1 MIKTTTT
8 AIDLTHIDRIV
19 KEVGRDPDVVIPIL
33 QAVQE
38 AYRYLPPEALERVC
52 ELTDITPASMIGV
65 SSFYDH
71 FRHKPVGR
79 HMISVCTGTACHVKG
94 ANLVD
99 DAIRQ
104 KLELAP
110 REDTDA
116 DGEFTVQKVACLG
129 CCTLGPVVQ
138 VDDVTHGFV
147 TSQTA
152 PRVVTEMGQSEV
164 RKPAVHRPISQPSG
178 AKTTEVRIGLGS
190 CCLALGSD
198 KVHDALCKALD
209 ATGARAFVKQ
219 VGCTGICHKTPLIEM
234 VAPDGASQ
242 IYTNVKPDMVRGIVL
257 KHFRPSGISRPI
269 RYAASQFLDWFHTDE
284 DKDVLKNHNDA
295 RNGKMASF
303 IGPQKHLTM
312 DLLDI
317 VDPLDFDEYVRF
329 DGFTALKKCLT
340 QLEPEQILNEV
351 ETSGLRGRGG
361 AGFPTHIKW
370 RAVRAQ
376 DNPTKYVI
384 CNGDEGDPG
393 AFMDRMLL
401 ESIPFRV
408 IEGMAIAACALD
420 SHEGIFYIRAEY
432 PLAVKR
438 VREAIRICEQRGILG
453 ESVMGSQCSLKLEV
467 REGAGAFI
475 CGEETALI
483 HSIEG
488 HRGTPR
494 LRPPFPAES
503 GLWEKPTLINNV
515 ETFATIP
522 WILQHGGK
530 ELAKLGTKT
539 SKGTKVFALAGK
551 IRNGGLI
558 EVPMGVTIRQIVE
571 EIGGGAAP
579 GRTFKAVQI
588 GGPSGGCVPAELSET
603 QIDYESLSA
612 VGAIMGSGGL
622 VVLDDKD
629 CMVDIA
635 RYFLQFTQDQSCGK
649 CTFCRVGT
657 KRMLDILDRLCN
669 RKGKKGDLEQLEAL
683 SKAVGAGSMCGL
695 GKTAPNP
702 VLSTLKYFREE
713 YEAHIDG
720 HCPAGKCLNMID
732 YRINDKCIGC
742 TLCSQHCPV
751 DAIPMTPYERHTIDM
766 DICTRCDTCYQVC
779 PEDAV
784 FIDSEPQT
792 KSKPKQAIPTAV

>member
-1 MIKTTTT
+1 MI
-8 AIDLTHIDRIV
+8 
-19 KEVGRDPDVVIPIL
+19 
-33 QAVQE
+33 
-38 AYRYLPPEALERVC
+38 
-52 ELTDITPASMIGV
+52 
-65 SSFYDH
+65 
-71 FRHKPVGR
+71 
-79 HMISVCTGTACHVKG
+79 
-94 ANLVD
+94 
-99 DAIRQ
+99 
-104 KLELAP
+104 
-110 REDTDA
+110 
-116 DGEFTVQKVACLG
+116 
-129 CCTLGPVVQ
+129 
-138 VDDVTHGFV
+138 
-147 TSQTA
+147 
-152 PRVVTEMGQSEV
+152 
-164 RKPAVHRPISQPSG
+164 
-178 AKTTEVRIGLGS
+178 
-190 CCLALGSD
+190 
-198 KVHDALCKALD
+198 
-209 ATGARAFVKQ
+209 
-219 VGCTGICHKTPLIEM
+219 
-234 VAPDGASQ
+234 APDGASQ

-438 VREAIRICEQRGILG
+438 IREAIKICEQRGILG
-453 ESVMGSQCSLKLEV
+453 ESVMGSQFSLKLEV

-669 RKGKKGDLEQLEAL
+669 RKGK
-683 SKAVGAGSMCGL
+683 
-695 GKTAPNP
+695 
-702 VLSTLKYFREE
+702 
-713 YEAHIDG
+713 
-720 HCPAGKCLNMID
+720 
-732 YRINDKCIGC
+732 
-742 TLCSQHCPV
+742 
-751 DAIPMTPYERHTIDM
+751 
-766 DICTRCDTCYQVC
+766 
-779 PEDAV
+779 
-784 FIDSEPQT
+784 
-792 KSKPKQAIPTAV
+792 